1 MKKQIIKQAPL
12 QLILILFMAT
22 VLLPIS
28 SWALLTAR
36 ASYGLLTSKQD
47 IAQLCQG
54 SCTAPG
60 SAPGIVPTYGLGLDA
75 LVSLPLVPFG
85 FGLRYEKQG
94 LSASA
99 GNIEAS
105 VNYTRTAIL
114 VNYRLID
121 TIIHFGPIAS
131 YGISHS
137 GNFSIKENGVTKVD
151 VTPSSLTSYSVG
163 LELEV
168 KPLIVIPL
176 IVGAEAGYMGF
187 KWNNSVNSVDSTSKN
202 IDLSGTYMK
211 VFLGLDI

>member
-1 MKKQIIKQAPL
+1 MKKQILKQ
-12 QLILILFMAT
+12 M
-22 VLLPIS
+22 LPVVFITTIFLPVS
-28 SWALLTAR
+28 SWALFTAR
-36 ASYGLLTSKQD
+36 ATYGLLTSKQD
-47 IAQLCQG
+47 ISSICQG
-54 SCTAPG
+54 SCTAPS

-75 LVSLPLVPFG
+75 LVKLPLIPFG

-99 GNIEAS
+99 GNVEAS
-105 VNYTRTAIL
+105 VNYTRSALL

-121 TIIHFGPIAS
+121 TIVHFGPIAS
-131 YGISHS
+131 YGLSHS
-137 GNFSIKENGVTKVD
+137 GNFSIKESGVTKVD
-151 VTPSSLTSYSVG
+151 VTPSSFTSYSLG
-163 LELEV
+163 LELEL